1 MMGTT
6 GDGQS
11 VAVVHAMLSDAIIG
25 GVLPAGSAVS
35 QLALEKDYGVG
46 RTPLRE
52 AIRMLQAEG
61 FIVGEPKKRVRIAEL
76 TGADAE
82 ELFCLR
88 IQLETT
94 AVRQTIPTLSSRDIA
109 EMEGCMAQMG
119 HYGRGRDWLALRE
132 PHRDFHAKFTGG
144 AAPRRQALIRNLFD
158 HAERYRA
165 AVIAPSVEH
174 WAERQTEHRELI
186 DAAADADAARTADL
200 LIHHYA
206 HSLKLILS
214 TLEPGRD
221 PTRMRETIEHISP
234 TASAV
239 FD

>member
-1 MMGTT
+1 MKGTT

-25 GVLPAGSAVS
+25 GALPAGSAVS

-94 AVRQTIPTLSSRDIA
+94 PSGRRSRRCLPRIQLETTAVRQTIPTLSSRDIERWRA
-109 EMEGCMAQMG
+109 TWPRWATT
-119 HYGRGRDWLALRE
+119 GRGRDWLALRE

-165 AVIAPSVEH
+165 AVIAPSEEH
-174 WAERQTEHRELI
+174 WAERQSR
-186 DAAADADAARTADL
+186 
-200 LIHHYA
+200 
-206 HSLKLILS
+206 
-214 TLEPGRD
+214 
-221 PTRMRETIEHISP
+221 
-234 TASAV
+234 AS
-239 FD
+239 

>member
-1 MMGTT
+1 MKGTT

-25 GVLPAGSAVS
+25 GVLAAGSAVS

-82 ELFCLR
+82 ELCCLR

-109 EMEGCMAQMG
+109 EMEGYMAQMG

-158 HAERYRA
+158 HAERYRGRRDRPVRGA
-165 AVIAPSVEH
+165 
-174 WAERQTEHRELI
+174 LG
-186 DAAADADAARTADL
+186 RTADES
-200 LIHHYA
+200 IV
-206 HSLKLILS
+206 SSS
-214 TLEPGRD
+214 TPR
-221 PTRMRETIEHISP
+221 PTRMRIAPP
-234 TASAV
+234 TSSSTTTRTP
-239 FD
+239 

>member
-1 MMGTT
+1 MKGTT

-25 GVLPAGSAVS
+25 GALPAGSAVS

-109 EMEGCMAQMG
+109 EMEGYMA
-119 HYGRGRDWLALRE
+119 RVRAT
-132 PHRDFHAKFTGG
+132 TGEVATG
-144 AAPRRQALIRNLFD
+144 SRCASRTATSTPSSPAAP
-158 HAERYRA
+158 
-165 AVIAPSVEH
+165 PP
-174 WAERQTEHRELI
+174 
-186 DAAADADAARTADL
+186 AAR
-200 LIHHYA
+200 
-206 HSLKLILS
+206 
-214 TLEPGRD
+214 R
-221 PTRMRETIEHISP
+221 
-234 TASAV
+234 
-239 FD
+239 